1 MKEGGKVRMLS
12 QSMRVLATVVIFV
25 ALVVSGCG
33 KKKVR
38 VVPVAASAPPAPS
51 SRPVPEPRETGN
63 SRVPVKPPVAAP
75 LGQTERGVASWYGHP
90 YHGRHAANGEIY
102 DMETLVAA
110 HKTLPFQTWVRVRNL
125 GNDKTI
131 DVRIIDRGPFVNNR
145 IIDLSHLAAQKIDL
159 IGPGV
164 AEVELTIISSPT
176 EATPALF
183 AVQVGAFAVRANAE
197 KMVREMTT
205 AYGFA
210 KEVERQGDP
219 TLWRVVAGRAPSQQ
233 AANELAQRIRRE
245 RGIAAF
251 VVRLDP

>member
-1 MKEGGKVRMLS
+1 ML
-12 QSMRVLATVVIFV
+12 VILA
-25 ALVVSGCG
+25 ALAVCGCG

-38 VVPVAASAPPAPS
+38 VVPVAVSAPPVASPAPL
-51 SRPVPEPRETGN
+51 PEPRETVN
-63 SRVPVKPPVAAP
+63 SSVPAKPPTVVP
-75 LGQTERGVASWYGHP
+75 PGQKERGVASWYGHP
-90 YHGRHAANGEIY
+90 YHGRRAANGEIY

-125 GNDKTI
+125 TNDKTI
-131 DVRIIDRGPFVNNR
+131 NVRIIDRGPFVNNR

-159 IGPGV
+159 VGPGV
-164 AEVELTIISSPT
+164 AQVELTILSSPV
-176 EATPALF
+176 ESGPALF

-233 AANELAQRIRRE
+233 AATELAQRIRSE
-245 RGIAAF
+245 RGIPAF